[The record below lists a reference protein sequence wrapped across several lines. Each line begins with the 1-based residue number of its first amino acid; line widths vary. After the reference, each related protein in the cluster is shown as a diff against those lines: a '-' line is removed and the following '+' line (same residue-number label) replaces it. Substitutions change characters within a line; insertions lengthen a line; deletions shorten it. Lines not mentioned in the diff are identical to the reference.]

1 MRDLPR
7 DLPETF
13 ERILSKYTETNDI
26 DLGRQIFGWVS
37 VAKRPLTVE
46 ELREAMGIRP
56 LQEAWDDSTYINDMK
71 KAVACC
77 GNLIF
82 IEEEQQTVHFT
93 HSSVKQYLLSSAVQE
108 STSKYHVDLE
118 KADEDAGAICVTYL
132 NFPVFNRQ
140 VARTTGKSVSN
151 TGITSTVIQNS
162 LPLGQSGNKIALRF
176 LRLKQDKKS
185 GKSVNRLLEQVAG
198 DTEVYR
204 QQQTLR
210 HYSFRPYATQFWL
223 EHTKQGISP
232 DSKQL
237 WGLWCNLIMEASWW
251 DTLFGLPWTSDDLK
265 KRSPKVIQWIVEQ
278 NHCSLAQLFIGS
290 DKGFNVRLT
299 QQNLSDFVLGA
310 AMRGY
315 AQLIAITL
323 GSKLV
328 SQMMLDSGLKSAVE
342 GGHLDAVERL
352 LQEKAD
358 VNYVADQYHVTTLQA
373 AAGGGHLEV
382 VERLLQ
388 ANADIN
394 ATTVLGRTALQA
406 AARGG
411 HLNVVKR
418 LLQANADINT
428 NSNYGTALQI
438 AARGG
443 HLNVVKRLLQA
454 NADINTN
461 SNYGTALQA
470 AAGRGHLEIVER
482 LLQANANVNAKARGK
497 TALQIAAQHGHL
509 EMVER
514 LLQANADVNAAAAA
528 FGITALRAA
537 ARGGHLEVVERLL
550 QADADVNAADEFRR
564 TALQEA
570 AEGGHLE
577 VVERLRAA
585 GAKD

>member
-1 MRDLPR
+1 MILTALRDLPR
-7 DLPETF
+7 DLPEMF
-13 ERILSKYTETNDI
+13 ERILSRSTETNDI
-26 DLGRQIFGWVS
+26 DLGKQIFRWVS

-46 ELREAMGIRP
+46 ELREAMAIRP
-56 LQEAWDDSTYINDMK
+56 LQQVWDDSTCMNDMK

-108 STSKYHVDLE
+108 SISKYHVDLE

-140 VARTTGKSVSN
+140 VARTTGRGVST

-162 LPLGQSGNKIALRF
+162 LPIGQSGNKIALRF

-232 DSKQL
+232 ESKQL
-237 WGLWCNLIMEASWW
+237 WGLWCNLIMEASWR
-251 DTLFGLPWTSDDLK
+251 DTLSGLPWTSHDLK
-265 KRSPKVIQWIVEQ
+265 KRAPKVIQWIVEQ

-290 DKGFNVRLT
+290 DKGFDVRLT
-299 QQNLSDFVLGA
+299 QTNLLDFVIGA
-310 AMRGY
+310 AKRGH

-328 SQMMLDSGLKSAVE
+328 SQSMLHSGLQS
-342 GGHLDAVERL
+342 
-352 LQEKAD
+352 
-358 VNYVADQYHVTTLQA
+358 
-373 AAGGGHLEV
+373 AAGGGHLDV

-394 ATTVLGRTALQA
+394 AATA
-406 AARGG
+406 G
-411 HLNVVKR
+411 
-418 LLQANADINT
+418 
-428 NSNYGTALQI
+428 Y
-438 AARGG
+438 
-443 HLNVVKRLLQA
+443 
-454 NADINTN
+454 
-461 SNYGTALQA
+461 
-470 AAGRGHLEIVER
+470 
-482 LLQANANVNAKARGK
+482 GK
-497 TALQIAAQHGHL
+497 TSLHEAAKRGYL
-509 EMVER
+509 EVVER
-514 LLQANADVNAAAAA
+514 LLQANADVNINSD
-528 FGITALRAA
+528 FG
-537 ARGGHLEVVERLL
+537 
-550 QADADVNAADEFRR
+550 

-570 AEGGHLE
+570 AGRGHLE
-577 VVERLRAA
+577 VVKRLRAA
-585 GAKD
+585 GAKK